1 MPRIDIDEVLRE
13 KAPRF
18 AKYIPRFVRN
28 WLRRTIHE
36 EALNDILAA
45 GWNRPPQEFIHVA
58 FERMRIA
65 YRIDGLERLDPA
77 ERYLFVANHPFG
89 GLDGMMIADALI
101 ERFGDARVVVND
113 LLMHVEPL
121 QPIWLPVNKHGR
133 QTAAYARRY
142 DEAFAGDLPIL
153 TFPAGL
159 CSRRRDGVVSDTPWR
174 LNFIKRAHAS
184 GRKIVP
190 LYVEGRRTA
199 RHQTQRRDALASRRD
214 VPPGRKPLPYRGG
227 RSDSARRPAGDAAA
241 AGRHRSRGGLPTQ
254 RETAMHEIKPIID
267 PLPREELLR
276 ELTPDRKV
284 RDTKRAGNEI
294 YIFTAAECPALMREV
309 GRLREIAFRAAGGG
323 TGEEADIDGED
334 RAEGGYH
341 QLIVW
346 DPAAQEIV
354 GGYRFIVCT
363 SSRQPHL
370 STEHYFHFSDLFRR
384 RYLPHTIELG
394 RSFIQPAYQARS
406 NTKSIYALDNLWDGL
421 GALIVLNPKA
431 KYLFG
436 KVTMYSSYQTVARN
450 TLIYFLHKYFPDRDR
465 LVTGRHPIDLGLDDP
480 YYERI
485 FTGENYVENYH
496 ILIQRIRE
504 FNENIPPL
512 INSYMNLSPTMRV
525 FDTVENPDFGGV
537 EETGILL
544 AIKDIYLEK
553 RERYTRW
560 DGWRAN
566 LRARRLAFAERIRSH
581 LEAVK

>member
-1 MPRIDIDEVLRE
+1 ME
-13 KAPRF
+13 
-18 AKYIPRFVRN
+18 
-28 WLRRTIHE
+28 
-36 EALNDILAA
+36 
-45 GWNRPPQEFIHVA
+45 
-58 FERMRIA
+58 
-65 YRIDGLERLDPA
+65 
-77 ERYLFVANHPFG
+77 
-89 GLDGMMIADALI
+89 
-101 ERFGDARVVVND
+101 
-113 LLMHVEPL
+113 
-121 QPIWLPVNKHGR
+121 
-133 QTAAYARRY
+133 
-142 DEAFAGDLPIL
+142 
-153 TFPAGL
+153 
-159 CSRRRDGVVSDTPWR
+159 
-174 LNFIKRAHAS
+174 
-184 GRKIVP
+184 
-190 LYVEGRRTA
+190 
-199 RHQTQRRDALASRRD
+199 
-214 VPPGRKPLPYRGG
+214 
-227 RSDSARRPAGDAAA
+227 
-241 AGRHRSRGGLPTQ
+241 
-254 RETAMHEIKPIID
+254 PIIPPVD
-267 PLPREELLR
+267 RELLR
-276 ELTPDRKV
+276 AELTPERKA
-284 RDTKRAGNEI
+284 RDTKKAGNEI
-294 YIFTAAECPALMREV
+294 YIFPASECPALMREI
-309 GRLREIAFRAAGGG
+309 GRLREIAFRGAGGG
-323 TGEEADIDGED
+323 TG
-334 RAEGGYH
+334 
-341 QLIVW
+341 
-346 DPAAQEIV
+346 
-354 GGYRFIVCT
+354 
-363 SSRQPHL
+363 RQPHL

-406 NTKSIYALDNLWDGL
+406 DTKSIYALDNLWDGL